1 MLQRDADRRPSAK
14 QVLVALA
21 AMAARA
27 GPPPPPSAA
36 DITLE
41 MSSRRPKTLTDGE
54 RNAQLYDG
62 LRGSGGSD
70 RAARVFGVLL
80 AALEGQ
86 RHGWAVRARAEHQ
99 IVGIEHA
106 GHAVVCQVVRCCV
119 CVICI

>member
-62 LRGSGGSD
+62 LRGSG

-86 RHGWAVRARAEHQ
+86 RHGWVVRARAEHH

-106 GHAVVCQVVRCCV
+106 GHAVVCQVGRSLRMRYLYL
-119 CVICI
+119 I